1 MIVLDDISLRVAG
14 KLLIDH
20 ASVSIPEGA
29 HVGVVGRNGCGKT
42 TLFRALENEV
52 DIETGSIHKPARAR
66 IGRVAQEA
74 PAGPDSL
81 LDRVLAADVERASLL
96 AER

>member
-29 HVGVVGRNGCGKT
+29 HYS
-42 TLFRALENEV
+42 LFQV
-52 DIETGSIHKPARAR
+52 K
-66 IGRVAQEA
+66 
-74 PAGPDSL
+74 
-81 LDRVLAADVERASLL
+81 
-96 AER
+96 